1 MECFTAN
8 FLQFFTEKHVK
19 IRFLAGRFG
28 IVINA
33 SILGIFLKFPN
44 SQQS

>member
-1 MECFTAN
+1 MECFTVN

-28 IVINA
+28 TRHQCKHFRN
-33 SILGIFLKFPN
+33 FLEI
-44 SQQS
+44 S